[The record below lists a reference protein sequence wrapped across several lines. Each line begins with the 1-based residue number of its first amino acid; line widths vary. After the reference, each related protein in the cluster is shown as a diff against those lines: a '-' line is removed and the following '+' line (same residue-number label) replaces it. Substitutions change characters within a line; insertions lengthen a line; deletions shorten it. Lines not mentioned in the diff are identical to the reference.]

1 MKTTAFKMYV
11 KNNYT
16 IDEFPDY
23 IIVDVIYSHGNYIA
37 IERKSK
43 KAATY
48 FCYDPGYSCVAAI
61 VSATM
66 LIEMM
71 FITGHKLIWDEKE
84 QGYIKGEEAE
94 IRDCLLCDEID
105 SEISKI

>member
-11 KNNYT
+11 KNDYT

-23 IIVDVIYSHGNYIA
+23 VIVDVIYSYGNYIA

-48 FCYDPGYSCVAAI
+48 FCVDSEYSYVAAI

-66 LIEMM
+66 LVEKM
-71 FITGHKLIWDEKE
+71 FITGHKLVWDEEE
-84 QGYIKGEEAE
+84 QGYIKVETAE
-94 IRDCLLCDEID
+94 VRDCLLCDEID